1 MSINQTFYQKVK
13 ESGVACHHV
22 AEVGVWHPDTSN
34 VLGFI
39 LEGTRT
45 TLVEPEPRSI
55 RLIEQRFKNL
65 DNVELHPCALCDFA
79 GEVELFSLESS
90 TFLGSLEVTPAIVN
104 DRYAKSEADSFKVR
118 AVKFSQID
126 DGSIDVLSV
135 DTEGSEWFVLKHM
148 KSRPA
153 VISLETHGGAYV
165 NPHYQDIVQWMT
177 LNDYVLWYKGRCD
190 SVYARRDKVKITLLD
205 RLRNLMMDLEIT
217 LVAFRKR
224 LSNRWKTRK

>member
-13 ESGVACHHV
+13 ETGVEYHHV

-34 VLGFI
+34 VFDFI
-39 LEGTRT
+39 LEGTRA
-45 TLVEPEPRSI
+45 TLVEPDPRSV
-55 RLIEQRFKNL
+55 RLIEQRFKDF

-79 GEVELFSLESS
+79 GDVELFSLESS
-90 TFLGSLEVTPAIVN
+90 TFLGSLEASPAIVN
-104 DRYAKSEADSFKVR
+104 DCYAKSEADAFNVR

-126 DGSIDVLSV
+126 DGCIDVLSV

-148 KSRPA
+148 KSRPV

-165 NPHYQDIVQWMT
+165 NPHYQDITQWMT
-177 LNDYVLWYKGRCD
+177 QNNYVLWYKGRCD
-190 SVYARRDKVKITLLD
+190 SVYAQRGKVKITLLD
-205 RLRNLMMDLEIT
+205 RLRNLMMDLKIT

-224 LSNRWKTRK
+224 LSNRCKTRR